1 MGANDKDLERITAKK
16 LQELK
21 RRAVVLEKAAKVSS
35 DTKPTERSPRDVLVQ
50 KLYDRG
56 LEVLET
62 AETFYPTQT
71 ALVVNKLAELVNR
84 GEVKERI
91 SGGELLSLFRSIG
104 LRIRVHTSINIE
116 KHGRSVPL
124 GDHLKITD

>member
-1 MGANDKDLERITAKK
+1 MGADDKDLERLTAKK

-21 RRAVVLEKAAKVSS
+21 RRAVALENAAKVSS
-35 DTKPTERSPRDVLVQ
+35 SATPTERTPRDVLVRR
-50 KLYDRG
+50 LYDRG

-71 ALVVNKLAELVNR
+71 ALVVKKLAELVNK
-84 GEVKERI
+84 GDIKERI

-104 LRIRVHTSINIE
+104 LRIRVPTSINIE
-116 KHGRSVPL
+116 KHGKSVPL
-124 GDHLKITD
+124 GDRLKITD